1 MDVIADTLVRIKNA
15 LKRKFSSV
23 DVRQSTLIKNLLE
36 IMKREGYIE
45 DFSTSSENKYFFTV
59 KLKYYNG
66 KPVISGLKRISKLGK
81 RVYVSFKNITS
92 VYNNLGI
99 AIISTSKGVM
109 TDREARELGV
119 GGEVICYVW

>member
-1 MDVIADTLVRIKNA
+1 MDVIADVFVRIKNA
-15 LKRKFSSV
+15 LKRKFSTV
-23 DVRQSTLIKNLLE
+23 EVKQSNLIKNILE

-45 DFSTSSENKYFFTV
+45 DYSPSVENKYFFNV

-66 KPVISGLKRISKLGK
+66 EPVISGIKRISKLGK
-81 RVYVSFKNITS
+81 RVYVSFKNVPR

-99 AIISTSKGVM
+99 AILSTSKGVM

-119 GGEVICYVW
+119 GGEVICYIW